1 MGSQDGTEQK
11 HLILCV
17 PSCEI
22 KNSEYMVGV
31 KRWGTRLSGVE
42 NEKHAELAGVPEPT
56 NGEDHKQD
64 GKPRWHG
71 AKSLDCVRTQL
82 RNPDSAYMVGVTRGK
97 FSKWRGKWKTSRVR
111 AGKHVKHLKGT
122 GKRNIEAKI
131 PKRAKSYVF

>member
-1 MGSQDGTEQK
+1 M
-11 HLILCV
+11 
-17 PSCEI
+17 
-22 KNSEYMVGV
+22 
-31 KRWGTRLSGVE
+31 E
-42 NEKHAELAGVPEPT
+42 NGKQAELAGVPEPT

-64 GKPRWHG
+64 GKLRWHG
-71 AKSLDCVRTQL
+71 AKSLDCVSTQH
-82 RNPDSAYMVGVTRGK
+82 MVGVTRGK